1 MSYSGAAEAPASSV
15 SDAADARSVRLAR
28 NIVVLLVAQA
38 AIWIAGSG
46 LGILLPRFFGDANIG
61 RLTFA
66 YSLTGFFG
74 VLILFGCEPYLA
86 REVARR
92 PEAAPHMTFNALIIK
107 IPLMLLSVAGAVAFV
122 HVFDYPDITRRIV
135 YVFSAGMC
143 LTAVGNTLVA
153 TLQGLE
159 RMTLTSSAAV
169 LERMLSGVLGVGA
182 VALAGMGLTE
192 YALIL
197 LATSGLTTL
206 IVCGYFVRTVGLSY
220 RLDVEMCRELLRGGA
235 PFLLWSIALL
245 VYATIDITML
255 SLMTSDQVVGW
266 YGTAYRFIGIATFF
280 PSAITMALLP
290 NVSRGGIAESRAL
303 IRRCLN
309 LAMLISFG
317 ITVFFL
323 VGASAIIDF
332 LGYPEGFRHTVLLL
346 RILSLHIPLTTFGMI
361 AGTVVIASHRE
372 GARTKAAIIAAI
384 LNPLMNLAAIPY
396 FQHSTGDGAIGAAIT
411 SVIIEVFMT
420 SVMFALVPKDVFDK
434 SNINNILRSLVA
446 ALAMAAGMLIAA
458 SYGLIPMTVLGG
470 ACLAT
475 TAVAVGAVSIG
486 EMRGA
491 LQTITQRH

>member
-1 MSYSGAAEAPASSV
+1 MSYSGAIEATAPSAPE
-15 SDAADARSVRLAR
+15 AADARSDRVAR
-28 NIVVLLVAQA
+28 NIVVLLIAQA

-66 YSLTGFFG
+66 YSLTGFFA
-74 VLILFGCEPYLA
+74 VIILFGCEPYLA

-92 PEAAPHMTFNALIIK
+92 PETAPHLAFNALIVK
-107 IPLMLLSVAGAVAFV
+107 IPLMLLCVAGAVAFV
-122 HVFDYPDITRRIV
+122 NVFSYPEATRRIV
-135 YVFSAGMC
+135 YVLSAGMC
-143 LTAVGNTLVA
+143 LAAVGNTISA

-169 LERMLSGVLGVGA
+169 LERVLSGVLGVGA

-197 LATSGLTTL
+197 LATSGLTTV
-206 IVCGYFVRTVGLSY
+206 IIGGYFLRTIGLSY
-220 RLDVEMCRELLRGGA
+220 RIDITVCRELLRGGS

-266 YGTAYRFIGIATFF
+266 YGTAYRFVGIATFF

-290 NVSRGGIAESRAL
+290 NVSRGGIAESRSL

-309 LAMLISFG
+309 LAMLISFA

-332 LGYPEGFRHTVLLL
+332 LGYPAGFRHTVLLL

-361 AGTVVIASHRE
+361 AGVVVIASHRE

-396 FQHSTGDGAIGAAIT
+396 FEHSAGDGAIGAAIT

-420 SVMFALVPKDVFDK
+420 SVMFALVPKGVFDG

-446 ALAMAAGMLIAA
+446 GLAMAAGMLIAA
-458 SYGLIPMTVLGG
+458 PFGLIPMTVLGG
-470 ACLAT
+470 ASLAI
-475 TAVAVGAVSIG
+475 TAVAVRAVSIG
-486 EMRGA
+486 EIRGV
-491 LQTITQRH
+491 LQTVAHRR